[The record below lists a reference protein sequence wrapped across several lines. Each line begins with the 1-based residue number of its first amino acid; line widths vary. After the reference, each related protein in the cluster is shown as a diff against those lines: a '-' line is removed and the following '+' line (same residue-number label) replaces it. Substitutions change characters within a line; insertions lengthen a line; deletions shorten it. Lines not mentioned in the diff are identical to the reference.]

1 MVKQDSA
8 NRLTLDDL
16 STLLPKPV
24 SALVELPSLGNFYD
38 PSLLNEGKVEVFPI
52 TAREE
57 KLIAGMQGGMED
69 LMDLLL
75 PRCMKTSIPPGELLV
90 TDKFYLL
97 IALRANSYGEEY
109 SVQLTCPS
117 CETTGKYSLMLL
129 TDLEVKKSKP
139 TDAEP
144 FYAALPESKLRIGF
158 RLTRGKDVRA
168 VKNYVDGQAS
178 KGIASEGDS
187 GYIFR
192 LARQIV
198 SVNGKGLDMLTAL
211 ELVSRLVAK
220 DCAVLKNAYEKATPG
235 ITTSFTKK
243 CTSCGK
249 KIASELPLTAE
260 FFRPNYGTEEGT
272 DGETT
277 LLD

>member
-1 MVKQDSA
+1 MAKQES
-8 NRLTLDDL
+8 NRLTLDEL

-38 PSLLNEGKVEVFPI
+38 PSLLKDGKVEVFPI

-57 KLIAGMQGGMED
+57 KLVAGMQGGMED

-75 PRCMKTSIPPGELLV
+75 PRCMKTPIPAEDLLV

-109 SVQLTCPS
+109 IVHLTCPS
-117 CETTGKYSLMLL
+117 CEVKGKYSLMLL
-129 TDLEVKKSKP
+129 SDLKVNKSKP

-144 FYAALPESKLRIGF
+144 FYVTLPITKLKIGF
-158 RLTRGKDVRA
+158 RLTRGKDVKA
-168 VKNYVDGQAS
+168 VKNYIEGQVN
-178 KGIASEGDS
+178 KGISSEGDA

-198 SVNGKGLDMLTAL
+198 SVEGKSLDMLTAL
-211 ELVSRLVAK
+211 ELVSRLIAK
-220 DCAVLKNAYEKATPG
+220 DCAALKNAYDKATPG
-235 ITTSFTKK
+235 IKTSFSKK

-249 KIASELPLTAE
+249 KIESELPLTAE
-260 FFRPNYGTEEGT
+260 FFRPDYGTEESL
-272 DGETT
+272 DAETVVS
-277 LLD
+277 D